1 MGIGVAANLHLGV
14 STEILDWASVC
25 PVPNPDGNAGV
36 RVAGVY
42 YLDDVIAA
50 PLRFEGGE
58 LFVPEGPGLGVEVD
72 EAKLERY
79 AAQT

>member
-1 MGIGVAANLHLGV
+1 
-14 STEILDWASVC
+14 
-25 PVPNPDGNAGV
+25 
-36 RVAGVY
+36 VY
-42 YLDDVIAA
+42 YLDDVMAA